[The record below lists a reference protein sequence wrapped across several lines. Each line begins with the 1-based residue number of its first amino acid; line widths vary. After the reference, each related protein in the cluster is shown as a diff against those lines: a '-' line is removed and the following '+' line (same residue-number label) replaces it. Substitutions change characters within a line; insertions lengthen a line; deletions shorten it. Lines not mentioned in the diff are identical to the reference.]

1 MPAGTASSGTG
12 GESLLMEPVMQEQ
25 IILVCSIFA
34 ILFGLYNVYKVLS
47 VKVNASGKSGDDIE
61 MQARDGN

>member
-1 MPAGTASSGTG
+1 MPAGTANNGTG

-47 VKVNASGKSGDDIE
+47 VKVNESGKSGDDIE